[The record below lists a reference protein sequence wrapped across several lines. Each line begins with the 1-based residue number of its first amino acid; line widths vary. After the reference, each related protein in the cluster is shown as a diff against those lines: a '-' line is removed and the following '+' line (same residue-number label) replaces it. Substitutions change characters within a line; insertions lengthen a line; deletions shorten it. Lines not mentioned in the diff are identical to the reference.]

1 MGQSMSEQT
10 VLNYA
15 GPDIQTRGRRRRTGA
30 MGMFLGLAW
39 VPSEMVYH
47 PTMAGRIYS
56 GVVFVATV
64 ALILLA
70 HRGLTRRREAS
81 DLTGA

>member
-1 MGQSMSEQT
+1 MIEQR

-15 GPDIQTRGRRRRTGA
+15 GPDIGIRRRRRRTGA
-30 MGMFLGLAW
+30 MGIFLGLAW

-56 GVVFVATV
+56 GLVFVATV
-64 ALILLA
+64 AIVLLA
-70 HRGLTRRREAS
+70 HRELTRRRKRS
-81 DLTGA
+81 DLTND